1 MIRLRVRGPGRMSLE
16 KAYATRSVRKLLV
29 TKLHPTHIY
38 TPTCSDKYMYAAAGP
53 CARAVGKKKG
63 SLGRALPIAVD
74 ARHVVDIIDMSLAYY
89 SLFHKVAPRQDR

>member
-1 MIRLRVRGPGRMSLE
+1 MIRLRVCAVCPDVVGEL
-16 KAYATRSVRKLLV
+16 YATRSVRKLLV